1 MLTHKIQKIFDLKP
15 SNYKKLF
22 NESYFPRSVFWLLTI
37 SVTLS
42 YFIWNFFEGI
52 FSNNLMRDLHKI
64 NHSVLFISSIFL
76 IVILTGLF
84 VFFIKPKEQ
93 LKTQKIH
100 NQPSWIFYTYW
111 GMINSFLLTSLYLRL
126 EQQKLFWV
134 SMLIPLVIIKV
145 KFLYEIFY
153 QEKDLSFK
161 NFASGSVGL
170 DGDKFEFKQTAEH
183 TTDGL
188 LKLNNYINVVGLY
201 GGLGFGKSSYARMVL
216 EGFDYKKTLYTYISL
231 TETNEAKDFSSLF
244 SERWLET
251 LSERYPKIDIT
262 TYLPF
267 MDSILRESG
276 NSIFSGILKAVS
288 FFDRGLH
295 KTKALFFDEFYSK
308 KEKFTSNNVGK
319 LFGNIPEIK
328 ESLWVILIDE
338 LERAQLD
345 EIYRVVEIVER
356 FKNEGRSGL
365 PTKLLFLFCISEPDL
380 GNYLDSFN
388 EKDTRAPLLKTFF
401 YQDPKSISHKIFLP
415 PVKPAIKEKFV
426 IELLNTLIER
436 EQIKHQGN
444 VSPNLIL
451 DPSSSFMKD
460 EDALNHIL
468 YLIIEESSPRTI
480 SRIVSAL
487 DFFYGSFK
495 NKAGE
500 LDKNA
505 IRFSDI
511 IALEYIKIKYP
522 YLIDFFTKT
531 IGVLVSQSD
540 RNNLNA
546 YLIHQHLKENKV
558 DLIGWVESVTDK
570 KFTDK
575 EKPEILNM
583 IGLVMH
589 YYFDFIKEDRYKE
602 NKIDYVNSTS
612 YPEKM
617 RDYLTLI
624 SGGTETPYRK
634 SNELYQQHQEG
645 KLKIKEISNDDLI
658 SYARFIYDVTN
669 TKQEMNVEVLNE
681 LTDRIINKTIAP
693 KPLAMGD
700 SIYDDAL
707 YQFIFQ
713 IVSIAEKE
721 RNNDVA
727 SEHLKKAFECL
738 RKVLS
743 SSINVGAKYIILNSL
758 SNNER
763 GSGSSVHMSLIATFN
778 KLYKFFPEGIKKLI
792 NAVFLDG
799 QTRYFK
805 KGARGVI
812 YKTEENFFFLMYQT
826 WSGLKDNIEEIS
838 LIRKAAER
846 DLKKYPDAIKI
857 YWDRYPYQKNWESS
871 QDVLRE
877 DRFFFNSDKNSDLYM
892 PINTLIK
899 VTKQANI
906 KDEAIISKMKFWSKI
921 KDDPAI
927 RERFTIADDPS
938 TLKSFLIKVGLLT
951 VGN

>member
-1 MLTHKIQKIFDLKP
+1 MKQKILKTFDLNP
-15 SNYKKLF
+15 SNYRKLLK
-22 NESYFPRSVFWLLTI
+22 EHYFLLSVFWLLTI
-37 SVTLS
+37 SIILS
-42 YFIWNFFEGI
+42 CFVWNFFDSI
-52 FSNNLMRDLHKI
+52 FSHNLLNDLYKI
-64 NHSVLFISSIFL
+64 NHSVFYISAIVLITILSGIFI
-76 IVILTGLF
+76 
-84 VFFIKPKEQ
+84 FFIKPKDKLEI
-93 LKTQKIH
+93 QKIH
-100 NQPSWIFYTYW
+100 NQPSWIFYAYW
-111 GMINSFLLTSLYLRL
+111 GIINSFFLSALYLRL

-134 SMLIPLVIIKV
+134 LLLIPLIIIKI
-145 KFLYEIFY
+145 KFLCEVFSK
-153 QEKDLSFK
+153 EKDLSFK

-170 DGDKFEFKQTAEH
+170 NDDALEFKQTAGH

-188 LKLNNYINVVGLY
+188 LKLNNYVNVVGLY

-216 EGFDYKKTLYTYISL
+216 EGFDCNKTLYTYISL

-262 TYLPF
+262 VYLPF

-276 NSIFSGILKAVS
+276 NGIFSGILRAVS

-308 KEKFTSNNVGK
+308 REKFTSARVGK

-380 GNYLDSFN
+380 GNYLDSFSD
-388 EKDTRAPLLKTFF
+388 KDPRARLLKTFF
-401 YQDPKSISHKIFLP
+401 YEDPKSISHKIFLP

-426 IELLNTLIER
+426 IELFDKIIER
-436 EQIKHQGN
+436 EQIKHQGT
-444 VSPNLIL
+444 VSPNSIS
-451 DPSSSFMKD
+451 DPSRSFMKD
-460 EDALNHIL
+460 EDALNHII
-468 YLIIEESSPRTI
+468 YLVEESSPRTI
-480 SRIVSAL
+480 ARIVSAL

-522 YLIDFFTKT
+522 YLIDFFSKT
-531 IGVLVSQSD
+531 IGILVNQSE

-546 YLIHQHLKENKV
+546 YFVHQRLKENKT
-558 DLIGWVESVTDK
+558 DLIGWIESVTDK

-583 IGLVMH
+583 VGLVMY
-589 YYFDFIKEDRYKE
+589 YYFDFIKDDRYRETK
-602 NKIDYVNSTS
+602 DQYFNSTS

-617 RDYLTLI
+617 QDYLTLT
-624 SGGTETPYRK
+624 SEGTETAYRK
-634 SNELYQQHQEG
+634 NNSLYQQHQEG
-645 KLKIKEISNDDLI
+645 RLKVKEMENGDLV
-658 SYARFIYDVTN
+658 SYARFIYDIPDA
-669 TKQEMNVEVLNE
+669 KQEMNIEVLDE
-681 LTDRIINKTIAP
+681 LTKRIINKTIAP
-693 KPLAMGD
+693 KPLAIGD
-700 SIYDDAL
+700 SVYDDAL

-713 IVSIAEKE
+713 IVSITEKE
-721 RNNDVA
+721 RNNDIA
-727 SEHLKKAFECL
+727 SDNLKKAFDFL
-738 RKVLS
+738 KKLLS

-758 SNNER
+758 ANNER
-763 GSGSSVHMSLIATFN
+763 GSGSSVHMSLVATFN
-778 KLYKFFPEGIKKLI
+778 KLYKFFPEEIKKLI
-792 NAVFLDG
+792 NGIFLDSEK
-799 QTRYFK
+799 RYFK

-812 YKTEENFFFLMYQT
+812 YKTEENFFFLMYQG
-826 WSGLKDNIEEIS
+826 WSGSKDNLEEINK
-838 LIRKAAER
+838 IRNTAKR
-846 DLKKYPDAIKI
+846 GLKNYPEAIKI
-857 YWDRYPYQKNWESS
+857 YWDRYPYQKGWTSF
-871 QDVLRE
+871 QDVIGA
-877 DRFFFNSDKNSDLYM
+877 DRFFLSGDKNTDLYM
-892 PINTLIK
+892 PIDNLIK
-899 VTKQANI
+899 ATKQAKI
-906 KDEAIISKMKFWSKI
+906 KDEEIISKMKFWSKI
-921 KDDPAI
+921 KDDPAVKQ
-927 RERFTIADDPS
+927 RYTVEDDQS
-938 TLKSFLIKVGLLT
+938 TLRSFLTRAGLLT